1 MFRDNG
7 GPKLQPAVSGKAFD
21 VLRALIAA
29 LPIPPSTRHNA
40 LYDDH
45 ALIAALAFVCEKGAS
60 AHAALKAMKVNSDGV
75 GIPTGQWLLGM
86 LGKMPH
92 GAVEKCCREAL
103 ARAVKFLI
111 ENKLVRAC
119 AVVALD
125 FHPRPFAGKDGGG
138 WTVGGKPKGGATK
151 FDAYLTARIAG
162 APHALHV
169 GAIRVRDGVKR
180 ADYVG
185 EMLAELRRM
194 GLKPKLFLADRGSCT
209 AATMS
214 AFDAAGEKFLV
225 PARMTTGIK
234 RALEEYKRGKRG
246 RASAYT
252 MKPDGGKQFAFW
264 LVVEKRMR
272 TVKGRKRLRHLTFAA
287 SAAPG
292 AIERATGD
300 VPGAYAQRWKIENAY
315 KSIKQIRPMT
325 TSKNRSIRTFLTYF
339 AMINCNAWHVSS
351 RAAGADAAE
360 SGGRPARGRV
370 TLSVFMALMLGL
382 ALEIIKTDKAERE
395 YYLQCVR

>member
-7 GPKLQPAVSGKAFD
+7 GPKLQPAISGKAFN

-29 LPIPPSTRHNA
+29 LPIPLSTRHNA

-45 ALIAALAFVCEKGAS
+45 VLIAALVFMCEKGAS
-60 AHAALKAMKVNSDGV
+60 AHAALKAMKVNNDGV
-75 GIPTGQWLLGM
+75 RIPAGQWLLGM

-125 FHPRPFAGKDGGG
+125 FHLRPFAGKDGGG
-138 WTVGGKPKGGATK
+138 WTAGGKPKGGATK
-151 FDAYLTARIAG
+151 FDAYLTACIAG

-194 GLKPKLFLADRGSCT
+194 GLKPRPFLADRGSCT
-209 AATMS
+209 VAMMS

-225 PARMTTGIK
+225 PARMTPGIRK
-234 RALEEYKRGKRG
+234 ALEGYKRGKRG
-246 RASAYT
+246 GASAYT
-252 MKPDGGKQFAFW
+252 MKSDGGKQFAFW
-264 LVVEKRMR
+264 LVVEKPEVENVLPFRAGPSAKTAGICR
-272 TVKGRKRLRHLTFAA
+272 ANGSVPAA
-287 SAAPG
+287 PRSAGAFRGNGGPDRRSFVAGSAFVAPRAPG
-292 AIERATGD
+292 APRGTAYQDLRGAARPRIGAPPRSGSGTG
-300 VPGAYAQRWKIENAY
+300 
-315 KSIKQIRPMT
+315 
-325 TSKNRSIRTFLTYF
+325 
-339 AMINCNAWHVSS
+339 
-351 RAAGADAAE
+351 
-360 SGGRPARGRV
+360 PARGRN
-370 TLSVFMALMLGL
+370 G
-382 ALEIIKTDKAERE
+382 IG
-395 YYLQCVR
+395 CW